1 MQICS
6 LTTSY
11 LFPPNQIMAVIW
23 GVILHALGGFA
34 SGSFYLP
41 YKKIK
46 GWSWESYWLVGGLIS
61 WIAAPWIMGSLTVH
75 NLVGVLKQAPTSTLL
90 WTYMWGVLW
99 GFGGL
104 TFGLAMRYLGLSLG
118 MAVTLGLCAVFG
130 TIVPPIY
137 EGTFPALV
145 HSASGQMILMGLV
158 VCVMGIV
165 ICGLAGIMKEK
176 SLSSDQ
182 KKEAIAEFDLRKGVL
197 VAVFSGI
204 MSACFSF
211 GLTAG
216 KPIAE
221 IAHQAGTNELF
232 VNNATYILIMLG
244 GLTTNAI
251 WCIYLNIKNKSY
263 TDYLNPTMPAL
274 RNIIFCAMAGFT
286 WYFQFFFYG
295 MGDSQMGAYRFS
307 GWTLHMAFIIAFS
320 SFWGLYLHEWRGA
333 NRLTMRT
340 VSAGIIA
347 VVLSTVI
354 VGYGNFLG
362 SEKETTAKTA
372 QPVPAKQQPVRA
384 VAAE

>member
-1 MQICS
+1 
-6 LTTSY
+6 
-11 LFPPNQIMAVIW
+11 MAVIW
-23 GVILHALGGFA
+23 GVLLHALGGFA

-41 YKKIK
+41 YKKIS
-46 GWSWESYWLVGGLIS
+46 GWAWESYWLVGGIVS
-61 WIAAPWIMGSLTVH
+61 WVFAPLIMGSLTVH
-75 NLVGVLKQAPTSTLL
+75 NLFGVLAQADTTTLA
-90 WTYMWGVLW
+90 WTYLWGVLW

-130 TIVPPIY
+130 TVVPPLWL
-137 EGTFPALV
+137 GTFPTLA
-145 HSASGQMILMGLV
+145 HSASGQVILMGLV

-165 ICGLAGIMKEK
+165 VCGLAGFMKEK
-176 SLSSDQ
+176 SLTQAQ
-182 KKEAIAEFDLRKGVL
+182 KQETIAEFSLRKGVL

-216 KPIAE
+216 QPIAE
-221 IAHQAGTNELF
+221 LAKNSGTSELF
-232 VNNATYILIMLG
+232 ANNAILVVILLG
-244 GLTTNAI
+244 GLTTNAV
-251 WCIYLNIKNKSY
+251 WCIYLNIKNKTY
-263 TDYLNPTMPAL
+263 TDYLNPSFPAL
-274 RNIIFCAMAGFT
+274 RNVIFCALAGFT

-340 VSAGIIA
+340 VSLGILA

-354 VGYGNFLG
+354 VGYGNYLG
-362 SEKETTAKTA
+362 SEAPGAEA
-372 QPVPAKQQPVRA
+372 QASASATK
-384 VAAE
+384 

>member
-1 MQICS
+1 
-6 LTTSY
+6 
-11 LFPPNQIMAVIW
+11 MAVIW

-41 YKKIK
+41 YKKVS
-46 GWSWESYWLVGGLIS
+46 GWAWESYWLVGGIVS
-61 WIAAPWIMGSLTVH
+61 WVFAPMIMGSLTVH
-75 NLVGVLKQAPTSTLL
+75 NLFGVLAKADHTTLL

-130 TIVPPIY
+130 TVVPPLWL
-137 EGTFPALV
+137 GTFPTLV
-145 HSASGQMILMGLV
+145 QSASGQVILMGLV
-158 VCVMGIV
+158 VCVMGIFV
-165 ICGLAGIMKEK
+165 CGLAGIMKEK
-176 SLSSDQ
+176 SLTDAQ
-182 KKEAIAEFDLRKGVL
+182 KKETIAEFDLRKGVL

-216 KPIAE
+216 QPIAE
-221 IAHQAGTNELF
+221 LARQNGTQELF
-232 VNNATYILIMLG
+232 MNNAILVVILLG
-244 GLTTNAI
+244 GLTTNAV
-251 WCIYLNIKNKSY
+251 WCIYLNIKNKTY
-263 TDYLNPTMPAL
+263 TDYLNPSFPAL
-274 RNIIFCAMAGFT
+274 RNVIFCSLAGFT
-286 WYFQFFFYG
+286 WYLQFFFYG

-333 NRLTMRT
+333 NKLTMRT
-340 VSAGIIA
+340 VSLGILA

-354 VGYGNFLG
+354 VGYGNYLG
-362 SEKETTAKTA
+362 SQRADVETSAS
-372 QPVPAKQQPVRA
+372 VSA
-384 VAAE
+384 VE

>member
-1 MQICS
+1 
-6 LTTSY
+6 
-11 LFPPNQIMAVIW
+11 MAVIW

-46 GWSWESYWLVGGLIS
+46 GWSWESYWLVGGIIS
-61 WIAAPWIMGSLTVH
+61 WIFAPWIMGSLTVH
-75 NLVGVLKQAPTSTLL
+75 NLVGVLKQADHSTLL

-130 TIVPPIY
+130 TIVPPLY
-137 EGTFPALV
+137 LGTFPALV
-145 HSASGQMILMGLV
+145 HSASGQTILMGLV
-158 VCVMGIV
+158 VCVMGIL

-176 SLSSDQ
+176 SLTSDQ
-182 KKEAIAEFDLRKGVL
+182 KKETIAEFDLRKGVL
-197 VAVFSGI
+197 VAVFSGV
-204 MSACFSF
+204 MSACMSF

-216 KPIAE
+216 QPIA
-221 IAHQAGTNELF
+221 ALAKASGTQELF
-232 VNNATYILIMLG
+232 MNNAILVVILLG
-244 GLTTNAI
+244 GLTTNAV
-251 WCIYLNIKNKSY
+251 WCIYLNIKNKTY

-274 RNIIFCAMAGFT
+274 RNVIFCAMAGFT
-286 WYFQFFFYG
+286 WYLQFFFYG

-340 VSAGIIA
+340 VVVGIMA

-354 VGYGNFLG
+354 VGYGNYLG
-362 SEKETTAKTA
+362 SEQPAAAKTA
-372 QPVPAKQQPVRA
+372 QPERA

>member
-1 MQICS
+1 
-6 LTTSY
+6 
-11 LFPPNQIMAVIW
+11 MAVIW

-41 YKKIK
+41 YKKVK
-46 GWSWESYWLVGGLIS
+46 GWAWESYWLVGGIIS
-61 WIAAPWIMGSLTVH
+61 WVFAPWIMGSLTVH
-75 NLVGVLKQAPTSTLL
+75 NLLGVLHQADNSTLL

-130 TIVPPIY
+130 TIVPPLY
-137 EGTFPALV
+137 LGTFPALV
-145 HSASGQMILMGLV
+145 HSPSGQTILMGLV

-165 ICGLAGIMKEK
+165 ICGLAGIMKER
-176 SLSSDQ
+176 SLTSKQ
-182 KKEAIAEFDLRKGVL
+182 KKETIAEFDLRKGVL

-204 MSACFSF
+204 MSACMSF

-216 KPIAE
+216 QPIAE
-221 IAHQAGTNELF
+221 LARQSGTAELF
-232 VNNATYILIMLG
+232 MNNAILVVILLG
-244 GLTTNAI
+244 GLTTNAV
-251 WCIYLNIKNKSY
+251 WCIYLNVKNKTY

-274 RNIIFCAMAGFT
+274 RNVLFCAAAGFT
-286 WYFQFFFYG
+286 WYLQFFFYG

-320 SFWGLYLHEWRGA
+320 SFWGLMLHEWRGA

-340 VSAGIIA
+340 VAVGIVA
-347 VVLSTVI
+347 VVFSTVI
-354 VGYGNFLG
+354 VGYGNYLG
-362 SEKETTAKTA
+362 SEQPTASKKE
-372 QPVPAKQQPVRA
+372 QPARP